1 MKVNKVYLEASFVSF
16 IIHGIII
23 LYLLGFFY
31 FESQQSSVLSK
42 PINVNLIFEQPN
54 IKNNNKT
61 QVKKI
66 EKNVNESSQTIA
78 KSSKAEESISF
89 DSLIESISPEDLLKE
104 DVLISLESEQNQIE
118 IYSSL
123 IIQTIQS
130 AWRKPINIQDNLVC
144 DLRISVNKNGRVINT
159 NLIKSSGNI
168 RFDNSALKAVERVE
182 TFNFFDRIPMNIYSS
197 NFKNIVITFN
207 PS

>member
-1 MKVNKVYLEASFVSF
+1 MKVNKVYLEASFISF

-66 EKNVNESSQTIA
+66 EMNVNESSQTIA

>member
-42 PINVNLIFEQPN
+42 PINVNLIFEQPSK
-54 IKNNNKT
+54 KNDNKT
-61 QVKKI
+61 QVQKI
-66 EKNVNESSQTIA
+66 EKNVNEFSQKIAQSS
-78 KSSKAEESISF
+78 SEEESISF

-104 DVLISLESEQNQIE
+104 DILISLESEQNQID

>member
-31 FESQQSSVLSK
+31 FESQQRSVLSK
-42 PINVNLIFEQPN
+42 PINVNLIFEQPSK
-54 IKNNNKT
+54 KNDNKT
-61 QVKKI
+61 QVQKI
-66 EKNVNESSQTIA
+66 EKNVNESSQKIA

>member
-31 FESQQSSVLSK
+31 FESQQRSVLSK
-42 PINVNLIFEQPN
+42 PINVNLLFEQPSKK
-54 IKNNNKT
+54 IDNKT
-61 QVKKI
+61 QVQKI
-66 EKNVNESSQTIA
+66 ETNVSEPSQKITQSS
-78 KSSKAEESISF
+78 SAEESISF
-89 DSLIESISPEDLLKE
+89 DSLINSISPEDLLKE
-104 DVLISLESEQNQIE
+104 DILISLESEQNQIE

-130 AWRKPINIQDNLVC
+130 AWRKPINIQDNLIC

-182 TFNFFDRIPMNIYSS
+182 TFNFFNKIPMNIYSS
-197 NFKNIVITFN
+197 NFENIVITFN

>member
-54 IKNNNKT
+54 IKNDNKT

-78 KSSKAEESISF
+78 KSSKAVESISF

>member
-54 IKNNNKT
+54 IKNDNKT

-66 EKNVNESSQTIA
+66 EKNVNEFSQTIA

-89 DSLIESISPEDLLKE
+89 DSLIKSISPEDLLKE